1 MTDEK
6 RGRGRPKMVN
16 GELRNHIFSIR
27 LSIAE
32 RAVIEEV
39 AEKLHGGSDSD
50 WARDVLLAAAEKLL
64 SANEQKDS
72 G

>member
-16 GELRNHIFSIR
+16 GEKRDCNFSIR

-32 RAVIEEV
+32 RTIVQDAADKVGV
-39 AEKLHGGSDSD
+39 PVSD
-50 WARDVLLAAAEKLL
+50 WARDVLL
-64 SANEQKDS
+64 SACASD
-72 G
+72 